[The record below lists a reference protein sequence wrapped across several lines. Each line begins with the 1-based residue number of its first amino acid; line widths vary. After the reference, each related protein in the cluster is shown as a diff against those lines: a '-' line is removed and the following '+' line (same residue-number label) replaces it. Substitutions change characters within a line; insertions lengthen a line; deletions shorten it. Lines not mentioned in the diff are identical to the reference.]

1 MERDFDLEDINIAL
15 ADCDG
20 DKAPGPDGFNFAF
33 VRASWSFLEDDFCQ
47 LFQEFHHRGK
57 LNKELNATFLT
68 LIPKIPNPAESKD
81 FEPISLVGS
90 VYKLIS
96 KMLPNRLKV
105 ALPFIIGPFQ
115 GAFVNGRQILD
126 EVHVANK
133 LIHSRKRSGKEG
145 IIFKIDMEKAYDH
158 VEWALVDCLLFVF
171 RFGDKLERGMY
182 LFFLFG
188 VGKWVPFADV

>member
-1 MERDFDLEDINIAL
+1 MERDFDLKDINIAL

-33 VRASWSFLEDDFCQ
+33 VRASWSFLKDDFCQ
-47 LFQEFHHRGK
+47 LLQDFHHRGK
-57 LNKELNATFLT
+57 LNKKLNATFLT
-68 LIPKIPNPAESKD
+68 LIPKIPKIPNPAESKD

-96 KMLPNRLKV
+96 KMLAK
-105 ALPFIIGPFQ
+105 ALPFIIVPFQ

-126 EVHVANK
+126 EVLVANK
-133 LIHSRKRSGKEG
+133 LIHSRKRSSKEG
-145 IIFKIDMEKAYDH
+145 IIFKIDVEKAYDH
-158 VEWALVDCLLFVF
+158 VEWSLVDCLLFVF

-182 LFFLFG
+182 PFFLFG